1 MARPDSEHQLLVRLY
16 GRAPAEV
23 QRLSAPVSDFAF
35 WRGRMVDRRGEV
47 VFGLLRRGPRDER
60 MVTTRMAGYPAGV
73 FRVPSGGVQPGEA
86 VIDAL
91 WREVAE
97 ELNVPFR
104 VAAYAGKTDFVFSDG
119 GGEEFVFPSYCFLLE
134 QTGDRSARPRS
145 DGGEIAA
152 WREMEI
158 EQVVAQAAV
167 LAGLSGEWADWGKYR
182 AHSTARLAAAW
193 AIRRASVEPAR
204 APRSVAAA
212 GARARA
218 AAGPATGPV
227 DLSHR
232 VGAGGAAAYPGDR
245 EPSFELSM
253 ARAAGTSLGWQV
265 TRLEASVHAGT
276 HVDAPAHLLA
286 DGATIDQVDLARLC
300 GPAVVY
306 DARRATAAGRPARP
320 GDLVP
325 ADLAAASGRI
335 ALVRLGLG
343 HEIGSGHV
351 PPELHGFSV
360 ELAAALVAAG
370 ARGVGT
376 DDLSVDPQGQTAV
389 HELLLRAGLPI
400 VELLNLEAVGEG
412 PCGFAA
418 LPLRLAGAEAAPC
431 RAVWWAEGAPVPGGA
446 ARPEK

>member
-1 MARPDSEHQLLVRLY
+1 MMRPDAEHLLLARLY

-23 QRLSAPVSDFAF
+23 QRLTVPVSDFAF
-35 WRGRMVDRRGEV
+35 WRDRMAGRRGDV
-47 VFGLLRRGPRDER
+47 VFGLLRRGPRGER
-60 MVTTRMAGYPAGV
+60 MVTARMAEYPAGV
-73 FRVPSGGVQPGEA
+73 FRVPSGGIQPGET

-119 GGEEFVFPSYCFLLE
+119 EGAETALPSYCFLLE
-134 QTGDRSARPRS
+134 QIGGRSARPHT

-158 EQVVAQAAV
+158 EQVVAQAAA
-167 LAGLSGEWADWGKYR
+167 LAGLSGAWADWGKYR

-193 AIRRASVEPAR
+193 AIRRAGIEP
-204 APRSVAAA
+204 AAA
-212 GARARA
+212 GL
-218 AAGPATGPV
+218 V
-227 DLSHR
+227 DLTHR
-232 VGAGGAAAYPGDR
+232 LGEGGAAAYPGDR
-245 EPSFELSM
+245 RPSFTLSVP
-253 ARAAGTSLGWQV
+253 RATGASLGWQV

-286 DGATIDQVDLARLC
+286 NGATIDQIDLASLC

-320 GDLVP
+320 SDLVP
-325 ADLAAASGRI
+325 ADPAAASGKI

-343 HEIGSGHV
+343 HEVGAGCV
-351 PPELHGFSV
+351 PPELRGFSV
-360 ELAAALVAAG
+360 ELAAALLAAG
-370 ARGVGT
+370 ARCVGT
-376 DDLSVDPQGQTAV
+376 DDLSVDPQGQSAV

-400 VELLNLEAVGEG
+400 VELLNLESVGEG

-418 LPLRLAGAEAAPC
+418 LPLRLAGVEAAPC
-431 RAVWWAEGAPVPGGA
+431 RAIWWADGAQTLGRA
-446 ARPEK
+446 ARSPR